1 MNGRKYT
8 IDGTI
13 KLRITRNELTLLVS
27 SLRIIIPIVKERH
40 ENSAIYERLL
50 ADLNKIEEQWYE
62 KEKELHKSSKRI
74 AGRRQ
79 V

>member
-13 KLRITRNELTLLVS
+13 KLRITRNELTLLVN

-40 ENSAIYERLL
+40 ENSAVYKTLL
-50 ADLNKIEEQWYE
+50 RDLLKIEEQWHE
-62 KEKELHKSSKRI
+62 KEQQQYKKSR
-74 AGRRQ
+74 
-79 V
+79 